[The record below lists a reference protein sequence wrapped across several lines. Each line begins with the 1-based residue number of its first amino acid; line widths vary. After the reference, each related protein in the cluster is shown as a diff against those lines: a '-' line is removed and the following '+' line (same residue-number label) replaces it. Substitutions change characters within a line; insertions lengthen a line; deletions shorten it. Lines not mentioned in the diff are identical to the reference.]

1 MIGKI
6 KTIFSM
12 QAQGFFRDRKQA
24 LTALVFGPLMVL
36 VMFYAITGVEAS
48 KSELRVFGAGQFR
61 PALMGSTQGD
71 ESVVFAQ
78 GEAADAAWIA
88 GGQNR
93 VALAVEA
100 DSVQILY
107 DSSLLTDSALLH
119 KAQELAG
126 RIAALQIDQ
135 AQYPAYDQALQSIE
149 LTDISSGADQV
160 ALVVIPLASLIFII
174 ALMLTNSSISSL
186 ATDAIAGERERGTF
200 DMLRLSGTSIPAILL
215 GKYAFAVAISILL
228 VVLQAGALILGLGI
242 FYPELLRVAAA
253 QAAQNPLWFVP
264 VLVCLVGIGVLT
276 AALYMALSASFEKE
290 SQVGA
295 YSSIVQLV
303 LSLFTY
309 SPNVIN
315 AQALGYLPIS
325 NVWLV
330 LQRALAG
337 ESCFAYVAS
346 STLIALA
353 IASAALWYAATILE
367 KDTKR

>member
-1 MIGKI
+1 MIAKI

-24 LTALVFGPLMVL
+24 LTALLFGPLMVL
-36 VMFYAITGVEAS
+36 VMFYAITGVAAS
-48 KSELRVFGAGQFR
+48 QSELRVFGTGQYR
-61 PALMGSTQGD
+61 DALMGGAQSG
-71 ESVVFAQ
+71 EGVVFAQ
-78 GEAADAAWIA
+78 GEAADASWIA

-93 VALAVEA
+93 VALTVEVNR
-100 DSVQILY
+100 VQLLY
-107 DSSLLTDSALLH
+107 DSSLLTDTALLH
-119 KAQELAG
+119 KAQELAN
-126 RIAALQIDQ
+126 RIAALQINE
-135 AQYPAYDQALQSIE
+135 AQYSNYDKALQGIE
-149 LTDISSGADQV
+149 LVDICSGADQIE
-160 ALVVIPLASLIFII
+160 LVLIPLASLVFII

-200 DMLRLSGTSIPAILL
+200 DMLRLSGTSIRSILL
-215 GKYAFAVAISILL
+215 GKYAFTAAISVLL
-228 VVLQAGALILGLGI
+228 IVLQAGALILGLRLY
-242 FYPELLRVAAA
+242 YPELLRIAAA

-276 AALYMALSASFEKE
+276 AALYMALSASFAKE

-295 YSSIVQLV
+295 YSGIVQLV

-315 AQALGYLPIS
+315 AQVLGYLPIS
-325 NVWLV
+325 NLWLV

-346 STLIALA
+346 STGIALA

>member
-12 QAQGFFRDRKQA
+12 QARGFFQDRKQA
-24 LTALVFGPLMVL
+24 LTALLFGPLMVL
-36 VMFYAITGVEAS
+36 VLFYAITGVTVS
-48 KSELRVFGAGQFR
+48 KSEIRVFGAVQYR
-61 PALMGSTQGD
+61 DALTGSTRDG
-71 ESVVFAQ
+71 ESVVFAR

-93 VALAVEA
+93 VALAVESG
-100 DSVQILY
+100 SVQILY
-107 DSSLLTDSALLH
+107 DSSLLTDTGLLH

-126 RIAALQIDQ
+126 RITALQINE

-149 LTDISSGADQV
+149 LADISSGADQV
-160 ALVVIPLASLIFII
+160 AQVLIPLVSLIFII
-174 ALMLTNSSISSL
+174 VLMLTNSSISSL
-186 ATDAIAGERERGTF
+186 ATDTIAGERERGTF
-200 DMLRLSGTSIPAILL
+200 DMLRLSGTGIPAILL
-215 GKYAFAVAISILL
+215 GKYAFTAAIGILM
-228 VVLQAGALILGLGI
+228 VVLQAGAVILGLRI
-242 FYPELLRVAAA
+242 FWPELLRAAA
-253 QAAQNPLWFVP
+253 VQAVQNPLWFVP
-264 VLVCLVGIGVLT
+264 VLVCLMSIGVLT
-276 AALYMALSASFEKE
+276 AALYIALSASFAKE

-295 YSSIVQLV
+295 YSGIVQLV

-309 SPNVIN
+309 SSNVIN

-330 LQRALAG
+330 LEKALAG
-337 ESCFAYVAS
+337 ESCFAFVAS
-346 STLIALA
+346 STGIALA